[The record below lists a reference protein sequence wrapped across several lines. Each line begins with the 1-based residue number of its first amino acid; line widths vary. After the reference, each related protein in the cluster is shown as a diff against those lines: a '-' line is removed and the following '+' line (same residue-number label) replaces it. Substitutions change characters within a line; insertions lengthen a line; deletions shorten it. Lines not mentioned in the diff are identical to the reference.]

1 MSCNSQGTDDTCQ
14 DLDIKLFFPNI
25 SLIRCLLDVQCVRV
39 NFGLPLTSCYC
50 ISVFGDLGGGAG
62 AQNLLVD
69 VHNYHAPNNHPSKK

>member
-39 NFGLPLTSCYC
+39 NFGFLLHPVTVSVSLVIWGVGWGHKTS
-50 ISVFGDLGGGAG
+50 L
-62 AQNLLVD
+62 
-69 VHNYHAPNNHPSKK
+69 